1 MDKYTV
7 MDMTREKLEE
17 CLTLARSAGE
27 RRLVVQALVHLADLD
42 QVEGHMSKAID
53 NLLSALSDSLDSAD
67 KQAMEFCFG
76 KLGLLYL
83 ADGQYE
89 KAAECFRNALEN
101 GPESPN
107 HIAWTGSLGQ
117 SLAELGQYDEALACY
132 VKVLDDAKRE
142 GDIVSQSICLGSKG
156 NVHFEQNSFV
166 EADENYQQALAMSV
180 QAGDERLK
188 AIWQGNIA
196 STKSKLGNADAA
208 LEACKQALAYARTS
222 GDKSLEAA
230 HLDTIGDCYT
240 TKGDAKTAA
249 EYYKQALEL
258 SKSLGWSP
266 FERVYLGNLARAQFK
281 LGDRDTAF
289 GLFSQ
294 AIDQFDEQRSN
305 LRSDFLKT
313 SFSTRGQD
321 LYKDMIEL
329 CLLEGKRVEA
339 LEYISR
345 SKSRAIL
352 DLLGNSPVDIS
363 ELSNAVDES
372 IAKLIT
378 KEKELREKIRHLE
391 RVFGDGSGG
400 ESRGA
405 SASSEPDMNHLYTQW
420 RQTIEQLKS
429 RHPDYA
435 NLVSVDAL
443 SFSEIQALWQK
454 DLLAS
459 DTAIVEYFVTEK
471 YFLAMAVWKGA
482 DEPAFHLLKE
492 QADLKTLNKDLK
504 TFLEMVSTEGWQ
516 VPISLSSRLYEN
528 LFAPLA
534 KTLPPEIKSLVIV
547 PHESLYHV
555 PFGALHDGES
565 YLIEKWTISHL
576 PSTSLIPILK
586 NRSTS
591 KFTKGEL
598 RYLVSTVSDYSA
610 TRKSELRADNDLRSA
625 SGFNDLT
632 HAKQEAQNV
641 LSITKE
647 DQTTVISDSEV
658 GKLLPRLFNQHQV
671 VHFAGHAIFRPNEP
685 LASGLVMSDGHVLT
699 AASILNSGILRTSS
713 GKLMVL
719 SACQTGLNQV
729 TSGGEI
735 IGLTRALMYAGMPN
749 LILSLWEVADE
760 STARLMQDFYQ
771 AWREGSLSVAQALQQ
786 AQIKGIKEGL
796 APHAWAPFVHIGIG

>member
-1 MDKYTV
+1 M

-196 STKSKLGNADAA
+196 STKAKSGNADAA

-345 SKSRAIL
+345 SKSRAML

-405 SASSEPDMNHLYTQW
+405 SASS
-420 RQTIEQLKS
+420 
-429 RHPDYA
+429 
-435 NLVSVDAL
+435 
-443 SFSEIQALWQK
+443 
-454 DLLAS
+454 
-459 DTAIVEYFVTEK
+459 
-471 YFLAMAVWKGA
+471 
-482 DEPAFHLLKE
+482 
-492 QADLKTLNKDLK
+492 
-504 TFLEMVSTEGWQ
+504 
-516 VPISLSSRLYEN
+516 
-528 LFAPLA
+528 
-534 KTLPPEIKSLVIV
+534 
-547 PHESLYHV
+547 
-555 PFGALHDGES
+555 
-565 YLIEKWTISHL
+565 
-576 PSTSLIPILK
+576 
-586 NRSTS
+586 
-591 KFTKGEL
+591 
-598 RYLVSTVSDYSA
+598 
-610 TRKSELRADNDLRSA
+610 
-625 SGFNDLT
+625 
-632 HAKQEAQNV
+632 
-641 LSITKE
+641 
-647 DQTTVISDSEV
+647 
-658 GKLLPRLFNQHQV
+658 
-671 VHFAGHAIFRPNEP
+671 
-685 LASGLVMSDGHVLT
+685 
-699 AASILNSGILRTSS
+699 
-713 GKLMVL
+713 
-719 SACQTGLNQV
+719 
-729 TSGGEI
+729 
-735 IGLTRALMYAGMPN
+735 
-749 LILSLWEVADE
+749 
-760 STARLMQDFYQ
+760 
-771 AWREGSLSVAQALQQ
+771 
-786 AQIKGIKEGL
+786 
-796 APHAWAPFVHIGIG
+796 